1 MTPALTPGVI
11 PARNN
16 NPDTIPMKI
25 RSTLLASVAAL
36 SAVLATAR
44 ADETKIGQIM
54 KDGFKGDTSLVKK
67 VTKGTAS
74 ADEIKKLVEYCES
87 LEKETPKK
95 GDAASWKEKTGA
107 LTKAVKDVQSGAEGA
122 AKALENAVNCKACHD
137 VHKGGGK
144 KPGPGGPGG
153 DQPKKP

>member
-1 MTPALTPGVI
+1 
-11 PARNN
+11 
-16 NPDTIPMKI
+16 MKL

-36 SAVLATAR
+36 SAVMITAR
-44 ADETKIGQIM
+44 ADDTKIGKIM

-74 ADEIKKLVEYCES
+74 ADEIKKLVEYCEA

-95 GDAASWKEKTGA
+95 GDAASWKEKTEA
-107 LTKAVKDVQSGAEGA
+107 LTKAAKDVQSGADGA

-144 KPGPGGPGG
+144 RPGPGGPPGG
-153 DQPKKP
+153 PAPKKP